1 VLFIFRKAIGSPKVQ
16 TALVGLNILLFTASR
31 RRLQRAKFHTNV
43 RLISQLNKDELQLLI
58 KDLPSWVKF
67 ADWERAS
74 TVQAFLSLLWPS
86 FNTLLCNALR
96 NVMEEK
102 LQAHKDFGHVI
113 VSRLSF
119 GRHPPNLAGIK
130 AVPMQTNDD
139 AMAIIVDLDV
149 RWAGQPDVALR
160 LTKMRGVTV
169 GLSTLQIAGVVRL
182 VMDPIIE
189 NPPFIKKIS
198 LTLLDKPYLD
208 FDLNILGGPDLMSLP
223 ALSGWLS
230 TAIQKIAVSRIVY
243 PKSVD
248 IHIPGGG
255 GGSREGTNGKD
266 KSDKKYRRSES
277 IIDGDGDDDEA
288 AIDHQLEGVRPLG
301 ILIVDILDAQVESR
315 RSTFLGRLK
324 PVTPRVLLLVPPS
337 NTNTVMQAALT
348 GGEGEGEEEEEEGN
362 NDQQQQRVL
371 GRRTF
376 KFVITSAYQHLQM
389 LVSHRR
395 KGFTGVVGADMP
407 LGRTELSLQQLATTS
422 NNNKGGGGNR
432 DIDSEVTAVATP
444 LDHYQSPQR
453 SNFNFTNEGEGEGG
467 FETPMKSVK
476 SDGIDHDRHWHD
488 AQTLTPMG
496 SGMSEILSPMGSA
509 MSHTPGFLTALDNG
523 SDDDDDDG
531 DEIDDDVVDDG
542 KYMPSPP
549 APPPPTSSL
558 SPPAYHYQKQWH
570 CQPTSSSSSLYNSTA
585 AKQEGGEGSL
595 LLNGDGIWV
604 NVPATKVLTLAGLF
618 NEALTSS
625 AALQRKIARREK
637 HSGNISSVYT
647 HNNNNNNNNNA
658 EAGGSSGKKGNNN
671 TIDTTAVPSSN
682 EEQQSSKALNTICLQ
697 TDDDEGQLPTGSSQG
712 EGWLH
717 KIHEYVLGNNVDEDD
732 GDSSPL
738 YVSEDELGDVGMS
751 GGDDNNKKKK
761 KKNNGGSGSRR
772 VSLQKDSV
780 EHTDSLA
787 AQLHLRLRWM
797 PLNAEEL
804 AQQQQE
810 NIEDGTNTD
819 IPIITPRPRKNNNN
833 NNNNNKKLTKNKE
846 QQQQDEATPLSS
858 KSSSSSSIMSPPDTN
873 TTQQQPTPPTE
884 TPVPRPSI
892 QLRAGIV
899 AVRVVHTKLDLAGRD
914 IANPVLAV
922 STVSPIILNAGASAS
937 TRLQQLHTSFKHN
950 ARLLTMEASSG
961 ERPGTLHWSK
971 VFHLPVDLGAVAAAG
986 AGAGGGKSISA
997 IATTPSITWPKI
1009 CIEIGDAASA
1019 SKFILFGADLYC
1031 LDAHS
1036 SYEADV
1042 TVVASTV
1049 IQLQEL
1055 VNCSKNSKRST
1066 RGNYRLKEA
1075 RHGVHES
1082 EKLPLGTVMVQ
1093 LAWYPVIVS

>member
-1 VLFIFRKAIGSPKVQ
+1 MALKELVSVPSNALKLVFFIFRKVIGSPKVQ
-16 TALVGLNILLFTASR
+16 TALIGLNVLLFTASR
-31 RRLQRAKFHTNV
+31 RRLQRAKFQTNV

-169 GLSTLQIAGVVRL
+169 GLSTLQIAGVLRL

-248 IHIPGGG
+248 IHIPGGD
-255 GGSREGTNGKD
+255 GGSRRCNNGMD
-266 KSDKKYRRSES
+266 KSGKKYGRSES

-288 AIDHQLEGVRPLG
+288 AIHHQLEAVRPLG
-301 ILIVDILDAQVESR
+301 VLVVDILDAQVESR

-348 GGEGEGEEEEEEGN
+348 GGEGEGEEEEEEGS
-362 NDQQQQRVL
+362 NDQQKQSVL

-376 KFVITSAYQHLQM
+376 KFVITSSYQHLQM

-407 LGRTELSLQQLATTS
+407 LGRTELSLQQLATRS
-422 NNNKGGGGNR
+422 ANKGGGGSGVINPG
-432 DIDSEVTAVATP
+432 VTTAATP

-453 SNFNFTNEGEGEGG
+453 SSFNFTDDGEGKGG
-467 FETPMKSVK
+467 CETPLKSVK

-509 MSHTPGFLTALDNG
+509 MSRTPGFLTALDDG
-523 SDDDDDDG
+523 SDDDDG
-531 DEIDDDVVDDG
+531 DEIDSDVVDDG
-542 KYMPSPP
+542 KYKPL
-549 APPPPTSSL
+549 PPPSSSL
-558 SPPAYHYQKQWH
+558 LSPEYQYQNQWH
-570 CQPTSSSSSLYNSTA
+570 RQPTSSSSSSSSLLYNSTA
-585 AKQEGGEGSL
+585 AKLEGGEDSL

-625 AALQRKIARREK
+625 AALQQKIARREK
-637 HSGNISSVYT
+637 HSGNSSSVYT
-647 HNNNNNNNNNA
+647 PNNNNNT
-658 EAGGSSGKKGNNN
+658 EAGGSSGKKGNI
-671 TIDTTAVPSSN
+671 IDMAALPSSN
-682 EEQQSSKALNTICLQ
+682 GQQQGNKASNTICLQ
-697 TDDDEGQLPTGSSQG
+697 TDDDEGQLATGSGQG

-732 GDSSPL
+732 GESSPL

-751 GGDDNNKKKK
+751 GGDDNEKKKK

-804 AQQQQE
+804 AQQQQKKE
-810 NIEDGTNTD
+810 NESDTD
-819 IPIITPRPRKNNNN
+819 DPNITPIPSNNN
-833 NNNNNKKLTKNKE
+833 NNNNNKKVTKNKE
-846 QQQQDEATPLSS
+846 QQQQEEATPLSS
-858 KSSSSSSIMSPPDTN
+858 KSSSSSSIMSPPNPN
-873 TTQQQPTPPTE
+873 TTQQQPTPPIE
-884 TPVPRPSI
+884 TPIPRPSI
-892 QLRAGIV
+892 QLQAGIV

-922 STVSPIILNAGASAS
+922 NTMSPVILNAAAAAA
-937 TRLQQLHTSFKHN
+937 TRLQQLPTSFKHN
-950 ARLLTMEASSG
+950 DRLLTMEASSG

-971 VFHLPVDLGAVAAAG
+971 VFHLPVDLGSSC
-986 AGAGGGKSISA
+986 GGGESSGA
-997 IATTPSITWPKI
+997 TTTPSITWPKI

-1055 VNCSKNSKRST
+1055 VSNNISNSKRST
-1066 RGNYRLKEA
+1066 RGNYRLREA